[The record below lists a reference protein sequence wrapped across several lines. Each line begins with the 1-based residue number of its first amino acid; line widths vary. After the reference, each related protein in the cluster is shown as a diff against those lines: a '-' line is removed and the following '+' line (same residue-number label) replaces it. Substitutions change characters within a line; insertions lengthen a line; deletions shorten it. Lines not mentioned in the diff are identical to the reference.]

1 VLLQPLLGPEASHAT
16 DGEQLVATAAAVAT
30 LCTGLQHVV
39 ATWCTGLGHILPR
52 LVALREAAHGTLKG
66 SAVWP
71 EREAGRH
78 HNALEQYAAHQLA
91 LSDLRE
97 DVLSAR
103 R

>member
-1 VLLQPLLGPEASHAT
+1 
-16 DGEQLVATAAAVAT
+16 
-30 LCTGLQHVV
+30 
-39 ATWCTGLGHILPR
+39 LPR

-78 HNALEQYAAHQLA
+78 HNALEQHAAHQLA
-91 LSDLRE
+91 LSDLSE